1 MLIDYWFENY
11 KEWIM
16 QMMPNIHTNKNIP
29 QEIKDSW
36 IELAL
41 TNNVENLHES
51 CVVQENG
58 NIGIDFETRGFN

>member
-16 QMMPNIHTNKNIP
+16 QMMPNIHTNNNIP

-51 CVVQENG
+51 VAVFENG